1 MPFLFSFDLGP
12 VHWVGLS
19 TEYYGYYDTVGKGP
33 LLTQYSWLQ
42 KDLAIRVGHNDL
54 PGLES
59 PFIQYGVDLG
69 FWGHQH
75 FYERFF
81 PVANKK
87 YWDSGCHTP
96 NTPFDKTPVPFSAKR
111 LNQYGYTILNISN
124 GTHIHIEQI
133 SIDKDDAVVDH
144 FWLTKDAGFVAT
156 EEMRLRNPGT
166 NFPSVQQP
174 LPFQDNA
181 IPAPGIHNLPR

>member
-1 MPFLFSFDLGP
+1 
-12 VHWVGLS
+12 
-19 TEYYGYYDTVGKGP
+19 
-33 LLTQYSWLQ
+33 
-42 KDLAIRVGHNDL
+42 IRVGHNDL

-59 PFIQYGVDLG
+59 SFIQYGVDLG

-75 FYERFF
+75 FYERFY

-87 YWDSGCHTP
+87 YWDSPNCYHNAVAPTYIITGSAGCHTP
-96 NTPFDKTPVPFSAKR
+96 NTPFDKTPVPFSAMR

-133 SIDKDDAVVDH
+133 SIDKQDAVVDH

-156 EEMRLRNPGT
+156 EEMRY
-166 NFPSVQQP
+166 
-174 LPFQDNA
+174 
-181 IPAPGIHNLPR
+181 